1 MSIQP
6 TVTRTMVIISTVV
19 LAVLLLASSVRAVS
33 PPDYPPPDPDEYR
46 VPAAARLGANPG
58 RKPTP
63 GEDRRPV
70 VSEIRRVNGLEG
82 SLIHPGQTLLVP
94 GD

>member
-6 TVTRTMVIISTVV
+6 TVSRTMVIISTVV

-33 PPDYPPPDPDEYR
+33 PPDAPPSDAVEYT
-46 VPAAARLGANPG
+46 VAAGDTLWAIAGRLTG
-58 RKPTP
+58 P

-94 GD
+94 AD